1 MTTQALT
8 LENLKAFL
16 PALRP
21 LVLSMTAARAWAI
34 VESKRVNAYIMPLF
48 ATFTFLDEDGALIT
62 DPDYLFKCDDE
73 ALVASYFA
81 ACDAAHR
88 EHGFTGETGC
98 CPALIAE
105 AAQIKAENAVLDAL
119 GDFLG
124 QHISYSMR
132 KQALELCCQ
141 LALARE

>member
-1 MTTQALT
+1 VAL
-8 LENLKAFL
+8 KV
-16 PALRP
+16 R
-21 LVLSMTAARAWAI
+21 
-34 VESKRVNAYIMPLF
+34 
-48 ATFTFLDEDGALIT
+48 
-62 DPDYLFKCDDE
+62 FKPP
-73 ALVASYFA
+73 
-81 ACDAAHR
+81 
-88 EHGFTGETGC
+88 GEGQDSPSTC

-105 AAQIKAENAVLDAL
+105 DAQIKAENAVLDAL